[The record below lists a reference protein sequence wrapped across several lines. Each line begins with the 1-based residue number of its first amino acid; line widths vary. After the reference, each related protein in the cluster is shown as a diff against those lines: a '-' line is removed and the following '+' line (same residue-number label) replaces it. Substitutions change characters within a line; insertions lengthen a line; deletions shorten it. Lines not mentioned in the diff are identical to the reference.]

1 MRGRERDIRVHVDV
15 CSINFISFPFKTSS
29 SALESNKY
37 RPKLNSSFLSGET
50 LSMYMHSNRT

>member
-29 SALESNKY
+29 SALSNKVY
-37 RPKLNSSFLSGET
+37 SPKLNSTYIQFPLGRNPE
-50 LSMYMHSNRT
+50 YVQ